1 MIPRLNQDQ
10 IAQIHNASLR
20 ILDRTGVRFYVQE
33 ALDLLRGGGA
43 DVSDGN
49 LVRVPAALVE
59 WALDTAPKRIEIYDQ
74 TGKPAMTLEG
84 HRSYFGVGSDCMHI
98 YDPFTGERRAAT
110 LEDVVNGVRLADALP
125 NLDFVMSMFLPSDVP
140 DDQYERRQ
148 MVAMLEESTKPI
160 VFVGQDADSTA
171 HAVNLAKVVA
181 GGLEPLQERPF
192 IINYVNTV
200 SVFRHNEASVR
211 RLLAAAE
218 LNLPT
223 IYGPGNIRG
232 LTAPMTR
239 AGALALS
246 NAGHMAGLVL
256 SQLKRE
262 GSPFI
267 QTVPRGWTTDM
278 RTMVG
283 LYAPADGPEG
293 FDIGHHHGLPMFGTG
308 GCSDSKVF
316 DAQAAAEAALTL
328 YTSAAGG
335 ANLIHDVGYL
345 DSAMTGSLGLVVLCD
360 EIINWVKSHL
370 EPMEISEET
379 LAMDLI
385 EEVGCD
391 GHFLSTDHTLRH
403 VRDDWQPSLFDRRDH
418 DSWQGDGAT
427 RLEERAREKARSIIG
442 EHRAPRLPEA
452 VSIRLAAMAEG

>member
-1 MIPRLNQDQ
+1 
-10 IAQIHNASLR
+10 
-20 ILDRTGVRFYVQE
+20 
-33 ALDLLRGGGA
+33 
-43 DVSDGN
+43 
-49 LVRVPAALVE
+49 
-59 WALDTAPKRIEIYDQ
+59 
-74 TGKPAMTLEG
+74 
-84 HRSYFGVGSDCMHI
+84 
-98 YDPFTGERRAAT
+98 
-110 LEDVVNGVRLADALP
+110 
-125 NLDFVMSMFLPSDVP
+125 
-140 DDQYERRQ
+140 
-148 MVAMLEESTKPI
+148 
-160 VFVGQDADSTA
+160 
-171 HAVNLAKVVA
+171 LAKAVA

-192 IINYVNTV
+192 VINYVNTV

-211 RLLAAAE
+211 RLLYAAE
-218 LNLPT
+218 RNLPT

-246 NAGHMAGLVL
+246 NAGLMAGLVL

-283 LYAPADGPEG
+283 LYAPPDGPEG
-293 FDIGHHHGLPMFGTG
+293 FDIGHYHGLPMFGTG

-316 DAQAAAEAALTL
+316 DAQAASEAALTL

-360 EIINWVKSHL
+360 EIINWVKSYL
-370 EPMEISEET
+370 QLMDINQET
-379 LAMDLI
+379 LALDLI
-385 EEVGCD
+385 EEVGSD

-403 VRDDWQPSLFDRRDH
+403 VRDDWQPTLFDRCDYDRWH
-418 DSWQGDGAT
+418 GDGAA
-427 RLEERAREKARSIIG
+427 RLKERALEKARRIID
-442 EHRAPRLPEA
+442 ERRAPPLPAA
-452 VSIRLAAMAEG
+452 VREQLAAIVERKAR

>member
-1 MIPRLNQDQ
+1 MIPRLTEDQ
-10 IAQIHNASLR
+10 IEQIHDGSLR
-20 ILDRTGVRFYVQE
+20 ILSRTGVRFYVQE
-33 ALDLLRGGGA
+33 ALDLFREGGA
-43 DVSDGN
+43 EVSDGN
-49 LVRVPAALVE
+49 LVRVPTDLVE
-59 WALDTAPKRIEIYDQ
+59 WALDVAPKRIEIYDQ
-74 TGKPAMTLEG
+74 TGEPAMTLEG

-98 YDPFTGERRAAT
+98 YDPITGERRAAR

-140 DDQYERRQ
+140 DDEYERRQ
-148 MVAMLEESTKPI
+148 MVVMLEESTKPI
-160 VFVGQDADSTA
+160 VFVGQDAASTA
-171 HAVNLAKVVA
+171 YAVELAEAVA
-181 GGLEPLQERPF
+181 GGLEHLQERPF

-200 SVFRHNEASVR
+200 SVFRHNETSVR
-211 RLLAAAE
+211 RLLYAAE
-218 LNLPT
+218 RNLPT

-232 LTAPMTR
+232 LTAPITR

-246 NAGHMAGLVL
+246 NAGLMAGLVL

-267 QTVPRGWTTDM
+267 QTVPRGWTQDM

-283 LYAPADGPEG
+283 LYAPSDGPQG
-293 FDIGHHHGLPMFGTG
+293 FDIAHHHGLPMFGTG

-345 DSAMTGSLGLVVLCD
+345 DSAMTGCLGLVVLCD
-360 EIINWVKSHL
+360 EIINWVKSYL
-370 EPMEISEET
+370 QSMEINEET
-379 LAMDLI
+379 LALDLI

-391 GHFLSTDHTLRH
+391 GHFLATDHTLRH
-403 VRDDWQPSLFDRRDH
+403 VRDDWQPALFDRRDYEG
-418 DSWQGDGAT
+418 WQEDGGT
-427 RLEERAREKARSIIG
+427 RLEERAREKARDIIRN
-442 EHRAPRLPEA
+442 HRAPRLPEG
-452 VSIRLAAMAEG
+452 VSEQLAAIAEG